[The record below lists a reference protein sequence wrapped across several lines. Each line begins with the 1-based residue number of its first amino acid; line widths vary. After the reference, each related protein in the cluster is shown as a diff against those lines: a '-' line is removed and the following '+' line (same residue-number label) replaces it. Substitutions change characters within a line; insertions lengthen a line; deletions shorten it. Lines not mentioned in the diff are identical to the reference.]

1 MNRSAVGVAVV
12 VGAAVAAVTSGV
24 QQSALPELRNFSPKE
39 FGIWWALMNPD
50 LLTRLDDFR
59 DRLGFPVS
67 ISTAPGAIGR
77 HTGNPSSQHHVTR
90 GKIAAVDVMP
100 HWPLG
105 GTKGELRQ
113 AYNLAVE
120 LGFTGV
126 GLYPDW
132 SPRPG
137 LHLDVRDDRQAGNPA
152 TWSGIKVA
160 GVQKYGAIEAAFV

>member
-1 MNRSAVGVAVV
+1 MV
-12 VGAAVAAVTSGV
+12 VGAAVGAAVVAVSSGV

-160 GVQKYGAIEAAFV
+160 GVQQYGAIEAAFV